1 MASTATIRRF
11 LWKDV
16 EQLTHIFNDINGISD
31 TEKAFDVE
39 FMRQFLSQP
48 SCQPEDHCF
57 VADRDGSLA
66 GFALVAVELP
76 ISRAVV
82 SGGVL
87 TRHRQQGIGRA
98 LLRAATEHAQ
108 AFEVSVLHVEVQS
121 GAAQATRILESEGF
135 YRVKRFWQ
143 MIWEEDEAPEL
154 KLPEGF
160 SLRPFRHEEDEQEL
174 TDLQNSAFGENW
186 GFSPNTVEEI
196 AARARLGRVDLD
208 GIIFI
213 LDGSRPA
220 AYNWT
225 LRAANEHT
233 STGWIAMTGVHPDY
247 RGRRLG
253 RAVVTAGM
261 QHLKRR
267 GVDRI
272 ELEVDSENDAAR
284 ELYLK
289 LGFRKDRE
297 TVWFEKQLAKG

>member
-11 LWKDV
+11 LWEDV
-16 EQLTHIFNDINGISD
+16 EQLTSIFNDIKGLLD

-39 FMRQFLSQP
+39 FMRQILSQP
-48 SCQPEDHCF
+48 NCQPEDHCF
-57 VADRDGSLA
+57 IADRDGSLV

-82 SGGVL
+82 SGGVVA
-87 TRHRQQGIGRA
+87 RHRQQGIGRA
-98 LLRAATEHAQ
+98 LLRAAVEHAK
-108 AFEVSVLHVEVQS
+108 ASEVSVLHVEAKS
-121 GAAQATRILESEGF
+121 GAVEAARILESEGF
-135 YRVKRFWQ
+135 YQVKRFWQ

-154 KLPEGF
+154 TLPEGF
-160 SLRPFRHEEDEQEL
+160 SLRPFKHGEDEREL
-174 TDLQNSAFGENW
+174 TDLQNSAFSENW

-196 AARARLGRVDLD
+196 DARARLGRVDSD

-213 LDGSRPA
+213 LDGSKPA

-225 LRAANEHT
+225 LRAANEHS

-253 RAVVTAGM
+253 RAVVAAGM

-267 GVDRI
+267 RVDRI

-289 LGFRKDRE
+289 LGFRKDGE
-297 TVWFEKQLAKG
+297 TVWFEKRLAKG